1 MITLSTVLSA
11 CQFYSILLFPS
22 TAMAF
27 VYVASMGGVN
37 GKEKNSSNK
46 KVAKIGSNTEIH
58 TIFLVSFLECFKKLD
73 SFIFLL

>member
-1 MITLSTVLSA
+1 
-11 CQFYSILLFPS
+11 
-22 TAMAF
+22 MAF
-27 VYVASMGGVN
+27 VYVASVGGVN